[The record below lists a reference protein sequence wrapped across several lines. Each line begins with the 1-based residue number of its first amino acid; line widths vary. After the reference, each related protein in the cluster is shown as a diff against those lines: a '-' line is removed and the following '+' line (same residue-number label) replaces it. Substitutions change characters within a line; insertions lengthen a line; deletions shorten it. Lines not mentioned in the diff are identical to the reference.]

1 MTTLSSREI
10 NQDFGRAKRAAAKDA
25 VIITDRGNP
34 THVLLNIEEYRRL
47 SDSAES
53 GTDARA
59 SDDTVDLDDYIPGR
73 SFPSR
78 KVIFD

>member
-1 MTTLSSREI
+1 MTTISSREI
-10 NQDFGRAKRAAAKDA
+10 NQDFGRAKKVASKDP
-25 VIITDRGNP
+25 VIITDRGKP

-53 GTDARA
+53 VTDALS
-59 SDDTVDLDDYIPGR
+59 SDDTVNLDDYIPER

>member
-10 NQDFGRAKRAAAKDA
+10 NQDFGRAKKAASKDP

-53 GTDARA
+53 VTDALA

-78 KVIFD
+78 KVLFD